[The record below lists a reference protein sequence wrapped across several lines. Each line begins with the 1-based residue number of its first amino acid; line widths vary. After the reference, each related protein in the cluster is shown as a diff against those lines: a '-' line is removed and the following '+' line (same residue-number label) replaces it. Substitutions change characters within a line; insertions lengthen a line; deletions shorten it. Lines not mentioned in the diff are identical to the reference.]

1 MAIRLAISRRFIP
14 IWILRNMIDNRI
26 FIVGC
31 VRSGT
36 TLLQSMLHAH
46 PQIYSLPE
54 TKFFDGLIGID
65 RRAFLRAEPRGLAA
79 RLRALTRDTLVRA
92 GAAGRRRQ
100 FHAWRRLREFA
111 KERGLALPPESTSFL
126 ISRQAKGFVKIMDR
140 LTLSAQKSMWLEKT
154 PDHLFYI
161 KHIARHVPAARFI
174 HIVRNGRDNVA
185 SLYDNARKYPGPGWG
200 QYDSVETAVRRWN
213 VAVEETLKYRNDKA
227 HYIVRYEELASN
239 PQKTLEEICRFLQCR
254 FDKHMIS
261 EQAIAASLLIEP
273 QEAWKSGNREK
284 LVGVSRSKF
293 KELFDA
299 EQRAFI
305 EKALLPLPPLSFA
318 A

>member
-1 MAIRLAISRRFIP
+1 
-14 IWILRNMIDNRI
+14 MIDNRI

-54 TKFFDGLIGID
+54 TKFFDCLIGID
-65 RRAFLRAEPRGLAA
+65 RRAFLRAEPRGLTA

-92 GAAGRRRQ
+92 GAVGRRRQ
-100 FHAWRRLREFA
+100 FRAWRRLGEIA
-111 KERGLALPPESTSFL
+111 NDAGIAIPPEGTSFF
-126 ISRQAKGFVKIMDR
+126 ISRQAKGFVKVMDR
-140 LTLSAQKSMWLEKT
+140 LTLAAHKSMWLEKT
-154 PDHLFYI
+154 PDHLLYI
-161 KHIARHVPAARFI
+161 KHIARHVPKARFI
-174 HIVRNGRDNVA
+174 NIIRNGKDNVA

-200 QYDSVETAVRRWN
+200 QYDTVEMAVRRWN

-227 HYIVRYEELASN
+227 HCIVRYEELAAN
-239 PQKTLEEICRFLQCR
+239 PQKILEEICRFLQCR
-254 FDKHMIS
+254 FDEHMIS
-261 EQAIAASLLIEP
+261 EQAKAASALIEP
-273 QEAWKSGNREK
+273 QEAWKSSNRKK
-284 LVGVSRSKF
+284 LAGVSPSKF
-293 KELFDA
+293 KDLFDA

-305 EKALLPLPPLSFA
+305 ENALMALPPLSFA